1 MNASVA
7 ALQVETV
14 STLHSETMGLRPDA
28 CRLLDMIHAA
38 PSKTELDNINE
49 LLWKQAWPS
58 GSVNDAEAD
67 FLSRAILA
75 RRPARQERP
84 TIVEVI
90 ETVNR
95 AMRRRAVWIARRKPR
110 HQDRE
115 RARTI
120 RRTLGGSSAL
130 PDTIRH
136 HYTEG
141 ERSVLCVIAGEV
153 KRHGICDLSIDE
165 IADRAG
171 CRRTTVQNA
180 IREAER
186 ERWHIKVKRRPVS
199 GQKSLTNVITI
210 VSEEWLT
217 WIKRGPNASKVP
229 TGGHPGFKTSG
240 PLKNTDRSEGGVERD
255 TAICGLG
262 RAARGYPREGT
273 ARFRPPNQRRWA

>member
-1 MNASVA
+1 MSAL
-7 ALQVETV
+7 ALQPETGNP
-14 STLHSETMGLRPDA
+14 SQPETMGLRPAA
-28 CRLLDMIHAA
+28 CWLLDLIHAA
-38 PSKTELDNINE
+38 PSKAELDNVQE
-49 LLWKQAWPS
+49 LLWKHHWPHQ
-58 GSVNDAEAD
+58 VNDAEAD
-67 FLSRAILA
+67 FLCRAIIA
-75 RRPARQERP
+75 RRPARHGPATVVSVVE
-84 TIVEVI
+84 TI
-90 ETVNR
+90 NR
-95 AMRRRAVWIARRKPR
+95 TMRRRALWIARRKPR

-115 RARTI
+115 RARQI

-186 ERWHIKVKRRPVS
+186 ERWHIKVQRRPVS
-199 GQKSLTNVITI
+199 GQKSLTNIITI

-217 WIKRGPNASKVP
+217 WITKGPNAARQMARCP
-229 TGGHPGFKTSG
+229 QAGTPGFKTEDA
-240 PLKNTDRSEGGVERD
+240 LKTTYRKQEGVERVE
-255 TAICGLG
+255 
-262 RAARGYPREGT
+262 REARGYSRVAS
-273 ARFRPPNQRRWA
+273 ARFRPPWRRRA